1 LKQREAV
8 DANPFEI
15 RRKRIVT
22 ERGQFGAF
30 PEHQGVISPETTPGI
45 TAGQGQA
52 SGRSVRRPGASQ
64 HSFSRGFNR
73 LFAGTEQLSTLG
85 KIAFGSLWLLVF
97 AMPWEDAITISGFGT
112 SVRLI
117 GMVTLGLGVLA
128 VVERGRVRR
137 PALGHIVMA
146 LFVVLAVL
154 SYLWSLFPEG
164 TVIEAFSYVQLF
176 TMVWLIWELAPGVQ
190 EQKHLMRAYVFGTF
204 VSGIDTF
211 YLFLSHQE
219 SVYQRYAGAKLD
231 ANDLGLIMA
240 LSIPMSYYLLIQSQG
255 KIVWV
260 YRVHLILAGTTIL
273 LTASRGA
280 TLATVVA
287 LTIVP
292 LTQARLG
299 GRQRVALVL
308 TVILL
313 IGGIIFFVPETS
325 WERLATVPTEFEQG
339 TFTGRTII
347 WKAGW
352 EIFRAHPF
360 VGIGANAFRVIVS
373 RELGDPI
380 RTGAA
385 DPAPPAHNTFLSVLV
400 EQGVLGFVVFC
411 AMLGAL
417 ALSLRGMP
425 PFPQRLWIVSLAVW
439 VVGVSS
445 LTWEMRKPTWFFFGL
460 LMAQCGSIS
469 QMRRDAQAFA
479 HPRRSA
485 LPNSARIMGIGI
497 SARKPGW
504 SHFS

>member
-1 LKQREAV
+1 VVEQ
-8 DANPFEI
+8 
-15 RRKRIVT
+15 
-22 ERGQFGAF
+22 GQFGAF
-30 PEHQGVISPETTPGI
+30 PGPQEVIIPEPMRGFV
-45 TAGQGQA
+45 AGQGRA
-52 SGRSVRRPGASQ
+52 TGRSMRLPPKPRHSLSGRLA
-64 HSFSRGFNR
+64 R

-117 GMVTLGLGVLA
+117 GMVTLGLGALA
-128 VVERGRVRR
+128 IVERGKVRK
-137 PALGHIVMA
+137 PAIGHIVMA
-146 LFVVLAVL
+146 MFVVLAVL
-154 SYLWSLFPEG
+154 SFLWSLYPEG
-164 TVIEAFSYVQLF
+164 TLVEAFSYVQLF
-176 TMVWLIWELAPGVQ
+176 TMVWLIWELAPGVR
-190 EQKHLMRAYVFGTF
+190 EQMHLMRAYVFGTF

-240 LSIPMSYYLLIQSQG
+240 LSIPMSYYLLIQNHG
-255 KIVWV
+255 RMVWV

-299 GRQRVALVL
+299 GRQRVALVM

-313 IGGIIFFVPETS
+313 IAGLLFFVPGTS

-360 VGIGANAFRVIVS
+360 VGIGANAFRVMVS
-373 RELGDPI
+373 RELAEPI
-380 RTGAA
+380 RMGEA

-400 EQGVLGFVVFC
+400 EQGVLGFAVFC
-411 AMLGAL
+411 GMLGAL
-417 ALSLRGMP
+417 AVSLRGMP

-460 LMAQCGSIS
+460 LMAQCGSIPL
-469 QMRRDAQAFA
+469 MLRDAQTFA
-479 HPRRSA
+479 RPRLNAARS
-485 LPNSARIMGIGI
+485 SARIMGLGI
-497 SARKPGW
+497 SGQKHGW
-504 SHFS
+504 PLFS

>member
-1 LKQREAV
+1 
-8 DANPFEI
+8 
-15 RRKRIVT
+15 VT
-22 ERGQFGAF
+22 EQGQFSAF
-30 PEHQGVISPETTPGI
+30 PEHRGAIVPETMRGFV
-45 TAGQGQA
+45 AGQRRAQ
-52 SGRSVRRPGASQ
+52 GRSLRRPGTSQ
-64 HSFSRGFNR
+64 RSMGGR
-73 LFAGTEQLSTLG
+73 LARLLAGTEQLSTLG

-117 GMVTLGLGVLA
+117 GIVTLGLGVLA

-154 SYLWSLFPEG
+154 SYLWSLYPEG
-164 TVIEAFSYVQLF
+164 TLIEAFSYVQLF
-176 TMVWLIWELAPGVQ
+176 IMVWLIWELAPGVQ
-190 EQKHLMRAYVFGTF
+190 EQMHLMRAYVFGTF
-204 VSGIDTF
+204 VSGIDTL

-240 LSIPMSYYLLIQSQG
+240 LSIPMSYYLLIQNHG
-255 KIVWV
+255 RMVWL

-299 GRQRVALVL
+299 GRQRVALLL

-313 IGGIIFFVPETS
+313 IGGILFFVPETS

-352 EIFRAHPF
+352 EIFRVHPF

-373 RELGDPI
+373 RELAEPI
-380 RTGAA
+380 RMGEA

-400 EQGVLGFVVFC
+400 EQGVLGFAVFC
-411 AMLGAL
+411 GMLGAL
-417 ALSLRGMP
+417 AISLRGMP

-460 LMAQCGSIS
+460 LMAQCGSIL
-469 QMRRDAQAFA
+469 QMQRDVKAFA
-479 HPRRSA
+479 RPRQNA
-485 LPNSARIMGIGI
+485 VPNSARIMGLGV
-497 SARKPGW
+497 SARKQGW
-504 SHFS
+504 SFFS

>member
-1 LKQREAV
+1 M
-8 DANPFEI
+8 
-15 RRKRIVT
+15 T
-22 ERGQFGAF
+22 
-30 PEHQGVISPETTPGI
+30 
-45 TAGQGQA
+45 
-52 SGRSVRRPGASQ
+52 GRSMRGPFTPRRSLSA
-64 HSFSRGFNR
+64 GFAR

-117 GMVTLGLGVLA
+117 GMVTLFLGVLA
-128 VVERGRVRR
+128 IGERGKVRR
-137 PALGHIVMA
+137 PALGHLVMT
-146 LFVVLAVL
+146 LFVMLAAL
-154 SYLWSLFPEG
+154 SFLWSLYPEG
-164 TVIEAFSYVQLF
+164 TLVEAFSYVQLL
-176 TMVWLIWELAPGVQ
+176 TMVWLIWELAPSIQ
-190 EQKHLMRAYVFGTF
+190 EQMHLMRAYVFGTF
-204 VSGIDTF
+204 VSGIDTL

-240 LSIPMSYYLLIQSQG
+240 LSIPMSYYLLIQNHG
-255 KIVWV
+255 RMVWV
-260 YRVHLILAGTTIL
+260 YRIHLILAGTTIL

-287 LTIVP
+287 LTIIP

-299 GRQRVALVL
+299 GRQRVALFL

-313 IGGIIFFVPETS
+313 IGGVLYFVPETS
-325 WERLATVPTEFEQG
+325 WERLSTMPTEFEQG

-347 WKAGW
+347 WRAGW

-360 VGIGANAFRVIVS
+360 VGIGANAFRIMVS
-373 RELGDPI
+373 RELEEPI
-380 RTGAA
+380 RMGEA

-400 EQGVLGFVVFC
+400 EQGVLGFAVFC
-411 AMLGAL
+411 GMLGAL
-417 ALSLRGMP
+417 AVSLKGMP

-469 QMRRDAQAFA
+469 QMHRDVNSFA
-479 HPRRSA
+479 RSRLARLPRSA
-485 LPNSARIMGIGI
+485 HVMGLGI
-497 SARKPGW
+497 SAHRPGW
-504 SHFS
+504 SFFL

>member
-1 LKQREAV
+1 MPGFATENGRMAG
-8 DANPFEI
+8 
-15 RRKRIVT
+15 RIV
-22 ERGQFGAF
+22 
-30 PEHQGVISPETTPGI
+30 
-45 TAGQGQA
+45 
-52 SGRSVRRPGASQ
+52 SGPWTSRR
-64 HSFSRGFNR
+64 SRGSGFAR
-73 LFAGTEQLSTLG
+73 LFAGTEQLSALG

-117 GMVTLGLGVLA
+117 GMVTLALGVLA
-128 VVERGRVRR
+128 IGERGKVRR
-137 PALGHIVMA
+137 PALGHLIMA
-146 LFVVLAVL
+146 LFVMLAAL
-154 SYLWSLFPEG
+154 SFLWSLYPEG
-164 TVIEAFSYVQLF
+164 TLTEAFSYIQLL
-176 TMVWLIWELAPGVQ
+176 TMVWLIWELAPSLQ
-190 EQKHLMRAYVFGTF
+190 EQMHLMRAYVFGTF

-211 YLFLSHQE
+211 YLFVSHQE

-240 LSIPMSYYLLIQSQG
+240 LSIPMSYYLLIQNHG
-255 KIVWV
+255 RMVWV
-260 YRVHLILAGTTIL
+260 YRIHLILAGTTIL

-299 GRQRVALVL
+299 GRQRVALLL

-313 IGGIIFFVPETS
+313 IGGVLYFVPETS
-325 WERLATVPTEFEQG
+325 WERLSTMPAEFEQG

-347 WKAGW
+347 WRAGW

-360 VGIGANAFRVIVS
+360 VGIGANAFRLLVS
-373 RELGDPI
+373 RELQEPI
-380 RTGAA
+380 RMGEA

-411 AMLGAL
+411 GMLGAL
-417 ALSLRGMP
+417 ALSLKGMP

-469 QMRRDAQAFA
+469 EIHRDMKSFA
-479 HPRRSA
+479 RPRQRP
-485 LPNSARIMGIGI
+485 LPNSARAMGLGL

-504 SHFS
+504 SFFV

>member
-1 LKQREAV
+1 MKEQG
-8 DANPFEI
+8 PI
-15 RRKRIVT
+15 GT
-22 ERGQFGAF
+22 F
-30 PEHQGVISPETTPGI
+30 PEFPGVVVPEAMSGF
-45 TAGQGQA
+45 TARRERLAGRGMRVPSKPQRSL
-52 SGRSVRRPGASQ
+52 SGRFAG
-64 HSFSRGFNR
+64 

-117 GMVTLGLGVLA
+117 GMVTVGLGVLA
-128 VVERGRVRR
+128 IIERGKVRK
-137 PALGHIVMA
+137 PALGHVVMA
-146 LFVVLAVL
+146 MFVLLAVL
-154 SYLWSLFPEG
+154 SFLWSLYPEG
-164 TVIEAFSYVQLF
+164 TLIEAFSYVQLF

-190 EQKHLMRAYVFGTF
+190 EQMHLMRAYVFGTF
-204 VSGIDTF
+204 VSGIDTL

-240 LSIPMSYYLLIQSQG
+240 LSIPMSYYLLIQNHG
-255 KIVWV
+255 RMVWV

-299 GRQRVALVL
+299 GRQRVALLL

-313 IGGIIFFVPETS
+313 LGGILFFVPETS

-373 RELGDPI
+373 RELAEPI
-380 RTGAA
+380 RMGEA

-400 EQGVLGFVVFC
+400 EQGVLGFAVFC
-411 AMLGAL
+411 GMLGAF
-417 ALSLRGMP
+417 AVSLRGMP

-460 LMAQCGSIS
+460 LMAQCGSIP
-469 QMRRDAQAFA
+469 QMQRDARAYA
-479 HPRRSA
+479 RPRQNA
-485 LPNSARIMGIGI
+485 TPNSARIMGFGI

-504 SHFS
+504 SLFS

>member
-1 LKQREAV
+1 
-8 DANPFEI
+8 
-15 RRKRIVT
+15 VT
-22 ERGQFGAF
+22 EPSQSGVF
-30 PEHQGVISPETTPGI
+30 PGYEGLIIPEPMLGHPNRQGRS
-45 TAGQGQA
+45 
-52 SGRSVRRPGASQ
+52 SGRSMRLPSRPRFSLARR
-64 HSFSRGFNR
+64 FSR

-97 AMPWEDAITISGFGT
+97 AMPWEDAITIPGFGT

-117 GMVTLGLGVLA
+117 GMVTLGLGALA
-128 VVERGRVRR
+128 ILERGKVRK
-137 PALGHIVMA
+137 PAIGHVVMA
-146 LFVVLAVL
+146 LFVALAVL

-190 EQKHLMRAYVFGTF
+190 EQMHLMRAYVFGTF
-204 VSGIDTF
+204 VSGIDTV

-231 ANDLGLIMA
+231 ANDLGLIIA
-240 LSIPMSYYLLIQSQG
+240 LSIPMSYYLLIQNHG
-255 KIVWV
+255 RMVWV

-299 GRQRVALVL
+299 GRQRMALLL

-313 IGGIIFFVPETS
+313 IGGILYFVPETS
-325 WERLATVPTEFEQG
+325 WERLATLPSEFEQG

-352 EIFRAHPF
+352 EIFRVHPF
-360 VGIGANAFRVIVS
+360 VGIGANAFRVMVS
-373 RELGDPI
+373 RELAEPI
-380 RTGAA
+380 RMGEA

-411 AMLGAL
+411 GMLGAL
-417 ALSLRGMP
+417 AVSLRGMP

-460 LMAQCGSIS
+460 LMAQCGSIP
-469 QMRRDAQAFA
+469 QMLRDARSFA
-479 HPRRSA
+479 RPSLNAARA
-485 LPNSARIMGIGI
+485 SARIMGIGI
-497 SARKPGW
+497 STSKPGRQL
-504 SHFS
+504 FS

>member
-1 LKQREAV
+1 
-8 DANPFEI
+8 
-15 RRKRIVT
+15 VT
-22 ERGQFGAF
+22 EHSQFGPF
-30 PEHQGVISPETTPGI
+30 PGYPDVLVPDTTRDPQLGRGGAAGRYMRRSPKSRFTLG
-45 TAGQGQA
+45 
-52 SGRSVRRPGASQ
+52 GR
-64 HSFSRGFNR
+64 FTR
-73 LFAGTEQLSTLG
+73 LFAGTENLSTLG
-85 KIAFGSLWLLVF
+85 KIAFCSLWLLVF
-97 AMPWEDAITISGFGT
+97 AMPWEDAITIPGFGT

-117 GMVTLGLGVLA
+117 GMVTLGLGALA
-128 VVERGRVRR
+128 IVERGKVRK
-137 PALGHIVMA
+137 PAIGHIVMA

-154 SYLWSLFPEG
+154 SFLWSLYPEG
-164 TVIEAFSYVQLF
+164 TLIEAFSYVQLF
-176 TMVWLIWELAPGVQ
+176 TMVWLIWELAPGVR
-190 EQKHLMRAYVFGTF
+190 EQMHLMRAYVLGTF
-204 VSGIDTF
+204 VSGIDTI

-240 LSIPMSYYLLIQSQG
+240 LSIPMSYYLLIQNRDRM
-255 KIVWV
+255 VWV

-299 GRQRVALVL
+299 GRQRVALLL

-313 IGGIIFFVPETS
+313 IGGILFFVPETS
-325 WERLATVPTEFEQG
+325 WDRLATLPTEFEQG

-373 RELGDPI
+373 RELAEPI
-380 RTGAA
+380 RMGEA

-411 AMLGAL
+411 GMLGAL
-417 ALSLRGMP
+417 AVSLRGMP

-460 LMAQCGSIS
+460 LMAQCGSIP
-469 QMRRDAQAFA
+469 QMRHDVRAFA
-479 HPRRSA
+479 RQRLNRVRA
-485 LPNSARIMGIGI
+485 SARIMGLGI
-497 SARKPGW
+497 STPKSGW
-504 SHFS
+504 PLFS

>member
-1 LKQREAV
+1 M
-8 DANPFEI
+8 
-15 RRKRIVT
+15 T
-22 ERGQFGAF
+22 
-30 PEHQGVISPETTPGI
+30 SPETMRGLVSGNAQ
-45 TAGQGQA
+45 TARLRMRVKPKPRRSL
-52 SGRSVRRPGASQ
+52 SGRFA
-64 HSFSRGFNR
+64 R

-97 AMPWEDAITISGFGT
+97 AMPWEDAITIPGFGT

-117 GMVTLGLGVLA
+117 GMVTVGLGTLA

-137 PALGHIVMA
+137 PALGHVVMA
-146 LFVVLAVL
+146 LFVALAVL

-164 TVIEAFSYVQLF
+164 TLIEAFSYVQLF
-176 TMVWLIWELAPGVQ
+176 TMVWLIWELAPGVE

-204 VSGIDTF
+204 VSGIDTV

-240 LSIPMSYYLLIQSQG
+240 LSIPMSYYLLIQNRG
-255 KIVWV
+255 RMVWV

-299 GRQRVALVL
+299 GRQRVALLL
-308 TVILL
+308 TVVLL
-313 IGGIIFFVPETS
+313 IGGILFFVPETS

-352 EIFRAHPF
+352 EIFRTHPF
-360 VGIGANAFRVIVS
+360 VGIGANAFRVVVS
-373 RELGDPI
+373 REMAEPI
-380 RTGAA
+380 RMGEA

-400 EQGVLGFVVFC
+400 EQGVLGFAVFC
-411 AMLGAL
+411 GMLGAL
-417 ALSLRGMP
+417 AVSLRGMP

-460 LMAQCGSIS
+460 LMAQCGSIP
-469 QMRRDAQAFA
+469 QMLKDAKAFA
-479 HPRRSA
+479 RPPLKNA
-485 LPNSARIMGIGI
+485 IPNSARIMGLGI
-497 SARKPGW
+497 SGQKPGW
-504 SHFS
+504 QLFS

>member
-1 LKQREAV
+1 MEQE
-8 DANPFEI
+8 
-15 RRKRIVT
+15 
-22 ERGQFGAF
+22 QFGAF
-30 PEHQGVISPETTPGI
+30 PVHQGVIAPEKLRGF
-45 TAGQGQA
+45 GQGRGRWADHGMRVHSKPQRSL
-52 SGRSVRRPGASQ
+52 SGRFA
-64 HSFSRGFNR
+64 R
-73 LFAGTEQLSTLG
+73 LFAGTEKLSTLG

-117 GMVTLGLGVLA
+117 GMVTLGLGALA
-128 VVERGRVRR
+128 VFERGKVRK
-137 PALGHIVMA
+137 PAVGHVVMA
-146 LFVVLAVL
+146 MFVVLAVL
-154 SYLWSLFPEG
+154 SYLWSLYPEG
-164 TVIEAFSYVQLF
+164 TLTEAFSYVQLF

-190 EQKHLMRAYVFGTF
+190 EQMHLMRAYVLGTF

-240 LSIPMSYYLLIQSQG
+240 LSIPMSYYLLIQNHG
-255 KIVWV
+255 RMVWV
-260 YRVHLILAGTTIL
+260 YRVQLILAGTTIL

-299 GRQRVALVL
+299 GRQRVALLL

-313 IGGIIFFVPETS
+313 IGGILFFVPETS

-360 VGIGANAFRVIVS
+360 VGIGANAFRVMVS
-373 RELGDPI
+373 RELAEPI
-380 RTGAA
+380 RMGEA

-400 EQGVLGFVVFC
+400 EQGVLGFAMFC
-411 AMLGAL
+411 GLLGAL
-417 ALSLRGMP
+417 AISLRGMP

-460 LMAQCGSIS
+460 LMAQCGSIA
-469 QMRRDAQAFA
+469 QMRRDTRAFA
-479 HPRRSA
+479 RPRQSA
-485 LPNSARIMGIGI
+485 IPASARILGLGI
-497 SARKPGW
+497 SARKSGR
-504 SHFS
+504 SVFS

>member
-1 LKQREAV
+1 MRAAFIPARTLSNRLARL
-8 DANPFEI
+8 FSG
-15 RRKRIVT
+15 T
-22 ERGQFGAF
+22 ER
-30 PEHQGVISPETTPGI
+30 
-45 TAGQGQA
+45 
-52 SGRSVRRPGASQ
+52 
-64 HSFSRGFNR
+64 
-73 LFAGTEQLSTLG
+73 LSTLG
-85 KIAFGSLWLLVF
+85 KIAFASLWLLVF
-97 AMPWEDAITISGFGT
+97 EMPWEDAITIPGFGT
-112 SVRLI
+112 SLRLI
-117 GMVTLGLGVLA
+117 GMVTLGLGALA
-128 VVERGRVRR
+128 IFERGRIRK
-137 PALGHIVMA
+137 PAIGHVVMA
-146 LFVVLAVL
+146 LFVVSAVL
-154 SYLWSLFPEG
+154 SFLWSLYPEG
-164 TVIEAFSYVQLF
+164 TLIEAFSYVQLF

-190 EQKHLMRAYVFGTF
+190 EQMHLMRAYVFGTF

-240 LSIPMSYYLLIQSQG
+240 LSIPMSYYLLIQNRG
-255 KIVWV
+255 RMVWV
-260 YRVHLILAGTTIL
+260 YRLQLILAGTTIL

-299 GRQRVALVL
+299 GRQRVALLL

-313 IGGIIFFVPETS
+313 IGGILFFVPGTS

-360 VGIGANAFRVIVS
+360 FGIGANAFRVMVS
-373 RELGDPI
+373 RELAEPI
-380 RTGAA
+380 RMGEA

-400 EQGVLGFVVFC
+400 EQGVLGFAVFC
-411 AMLGAL
+411 GMLGAL
-417 ALSLRGMP
+417 AVSLKGMP

-460 LMAQCGSIS
+460 LMAQCGSIP
-469 QMRRDAQAFA
+469 QMRRDAMAFA
-479 HPRRSA
+479 RSSRRA
-485 LPNSARIMGIGI
+485 TPTSARIMGLGI
-497 SARKPGW
+497 AGQKCGW
-504 SHFS
+504 PLFS

>member
-1 LKQREAV
+1 
-8 DANPFEI
+8 
-15 RRKRIVT
+15 VT
-22 ERGQFGAF
+22 EQGQLGEFPGQQGAA
-30 PEHQGVISPETTPGI
+30 VRETMREFA
-45 TAGQGQA
+45 AGQGRVPWRNVRLPSKSQRSL
-52 SGRSVRRPGASQ
+52 SGRFA
-64 HSFSRGFNR
+64 R
-73 LFAGTEQLSTLG
+73 LFAGTEQVSTLG

-117 GMVTLGLGVLA
+117 GMVTVGLGVLA
-128 VVERGRVRR
+128 VIERGRVRR
-137 PALGHIVMA
+137 PALGHVVMA
-146 LFVVLAVL
+146 LFVALAAL
-154 SYLWSLFPEG
+154 SYLWSLYPEG
-164 TVIEAFSYVQLF
+164 TLIEAFSYVQLL

-190 EQKHLMRAYVFGTF
+190 EQMHLMRAYVFGTF

-240 LSIPMSYYLLIQSQG
+240 LSIPMSYYLLIQKQG
-255 KIVWV
+255 RMVWV

-299 GRQRVALVL
+299 GRQRVALLL

-313 IGGIIFFVPETS
+313 IGGVLFFVPETS
-325 WERLATVPTEFEQG
+325 WERLSTVPTEFEQG

-373 RELGDPI
+373 RELAEPI
-380 RTGAA
+380 RMGEA

-400 EQGVLGFVVFC
+400 EQGVLGFAVFC
-411 AMLGAL
+411 GLLGAL
-417 ALSLRGMP
+417 AVSLRGMP

-469 QMRRDAQAFA
+469 QMQRDSRAFA
-479 HPRRSA
+479 RPRKGST
-485 LPNSARIMGIGI
+485 PSSTRIMGMGI
-497 SARKPGW
+497 SAPSARLRFFPGN
-504 SHFS
+504 FFRA

>member
-1 LKQREAV
+1 
-8 DANPFEI
+8 
-15 RRKRIVT
+15 VT
-22 ERGQFGAF
+22 EQGQFGAF
-30 PEHQGVISPETTPGI
+30 PGDQGVIVPQAIARLGAGPGRPV
-45 TAGQGQA
+45 
-52 SGRSVRRPGASQ
+52 GRSARVPSKQRRSLGD
-64 HSFSRGFNR
+64 GFAR
-73 LFAGTEQLSTLG
+73 LFAGAERLSTVG

-97 AMPWEDAITISGFGT
+97 AMPWEDAITISGIGT

-117 GMVTLGLGVLA
+117 GMVTLGLGALA
-128 VVERGRVRR
+128 ILERGKVRR
-137 PALGHIVMA
+137 PAVGHIVMA
-146 LFVVLAVL
+146 LFVLLAVL

-164 TVIEAFSYVQLF
+164 TLIEAFSYVQLF

-190 EQKHLMRAYVFGTF
+190 EQMHLMRAYVFGTF

-240 LSIPMSYYLLIQSQG
+240 LSIPMSYYLLIQNHG
-255 KIVWV
+255 WMVWV

-287 LTIVP
+287 LAIVP

-313 IGGIIFFVPETS
+313 IGGVLFFVPETS

-373 RELGDPI
+373 RELAEPI
-380 RTGAA
+380 RMGEA

-400 EQGVLGFVVFC
+400 EQGVLGFAVFC
-411 AMLGAL
+411 GMLGAM
-417 ALSLRGMP
+417 AVSLRGMP

-445 LTWEMRKPTWFFFGL
+445 LTWEMRKPTWLFFGL
-460 LMAQCGSIS
+460 LMAQCGSIL
-469 QMRRDAQAFA
+469 QMQRDVKAFA
-479 HPRRSA
+479 RRRQTA
-485 LPNSARIMGIGI
+485 APNSARIMGLGI
-497 SARKPGW
+497 SARKQGW
-504 SHFS
+504 LFS